1 MNPALK
7 NYIIFSAVIAF
18 VVAALLNFG
27 LFANIR
33 TTFIQGFPL
42 SIADTEGF
50 ATFIITLINTLI
62 ATLFFTPVVY
72 FIIQYLQR
80 GGNGGSEY

>member
-7 NYIIFSAVIAF
+7 NYIIFSAVVAF

-27 LFANIR
+27 LFANVR
-33 TTFIQGFPL
+33 SSFIQGFPI
-42 SIADTEGF
+42 SIAETEGF
-50 ATFIITLINTLI
+50 VTFLITLINTLI

-80 GGNGGSEY
+80 RGNGGGEY